1 MKDPKLDRKQ
11 VAVPVF
17 FVHCLG
23 DSFRVHFESCLVSFL
38 NDGCFHGQCPFE
50 TKFGGAS
57 LGQNPFDM
65 SNISF
70 IDERGDVAQDL
81 SYVSAFTNILT
92 LEVSDYHPGM
102 QGIMDGTCSCHVRSN
117 WINFSLLCISNSWF
131 FQPSE
136 IYHSQIGDVV
146 GHLSI
151 QGIYFR

>member
-1 MKDPKLDRKQ
+1 M
-11 VAVPVF
+11 PVF

-23 DSFRVHFESCLVSFL
+23 DSVRVYFESCLVALLDDRSF
-38 NDGCFHGQCPFE
+38 HSQCLLE
-50 TKFGGAS
+50 TKFGGAT

-65 SNISF
+65 SSISF
-70 IDERGDVAQDL
+70 IDERRDVAQDL
-81 SYVSAFTNILT
+81 SYVSVFTNILA

-102 QGIMDGTCSCHVRSN
+102 QGIMDGACSCHVHSN
-117 WINFSLLCISNSWF
+117 WIYFSLLCISNSWF
-131 FQPSE
+131 FQPSK